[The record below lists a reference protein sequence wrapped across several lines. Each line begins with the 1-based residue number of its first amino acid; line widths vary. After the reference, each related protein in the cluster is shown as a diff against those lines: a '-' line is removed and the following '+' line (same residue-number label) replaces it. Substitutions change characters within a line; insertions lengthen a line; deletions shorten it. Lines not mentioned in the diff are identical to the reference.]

1 MPSDTKLFSCF
12 GAPERIRTA
21 DPKLRRLVLYP
32 AELRAQM
39 VHWMGLEPTPVA
51 RLAPETSAY
60 TNSATSARRINIL
73 LRGQNV
79 EGRYY
84 FVAKPYQRTI
94 IMFLKMRYIY
104 AKT

>member
-1 MPSDTKLFSCF
+1 MALIIYFFVKKGAYRHQTFFFF

-39 VHWMGLEPTPVA
+39 VHWMGVEPTPVA

-73 LRGQNV
+73 LTIPNV
-79 EGRYY
+79 EGRSC
-84 FVAKPYQRTI
+84 
-94 IMFLKMRYIY
+94 FLS
-104 AKT
+104 

>member
-1 MPSDTKLFSCF
+1 MFQLYIFAQKKVPLSTEILVLA

-39 VHWMGLEPTPVA
+39 VHWMGVEPTPVA

-60 TNSATSARRINIL
+60 TNSATSARR
-73 LRGQNV
+73 
-79 EGRYY
+79 
-84 FVAKPYQRTI
+84 
-94 IMFLKMRYIY
+94 
-104 AKT
+104 